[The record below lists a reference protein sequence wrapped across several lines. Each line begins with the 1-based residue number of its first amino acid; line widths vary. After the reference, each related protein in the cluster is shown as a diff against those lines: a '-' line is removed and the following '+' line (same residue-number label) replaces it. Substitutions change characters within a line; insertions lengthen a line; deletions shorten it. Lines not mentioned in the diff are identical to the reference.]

1 MLNAFQYKKIEIME
15 LVVNQT
21 LEYLPEPIEVS
32 QFTTPGLLNSNYK
45 SVVKSNYRACTST
58 SIFGIR
64 QRLKSSQLRMVNHTA
79 VILKL
84 SVFAIFLIAL
94 F

>member
-1 MLNAFQYKKIEIME
+1 MEI
-15 LVVNQT
+15 VVNQKLA
-21 LEYLPEPIEVS
+21 LEPEPIEVFH
-32 QFTTPGLLNSNYK
+32 FTNNGLLNSNYK
-45 SVVKSNYRACTST
+45 SVVKHNFSASAPQ

-64 QRLKSSQLRMVNHTA
+64 QRIKSSQLHMVNHTA

-84 SVFAIFLIAL
+84 SVFAIALIVL

>member
-1 MLNAFQYKKIEIME
+1 ME

-21 LEYLPEPIEVS
+21 LEFVPEPTEVS
-32 QFTTPGLLNSNYK
+32 FSSNQGILNSNYK
-45 SVVKSNYRACTST
+45 AVVKQNFSKST
-58 SIFGIR
+58 TKSVFGIR
-64 QRLKSSQLRMVNHTA
+64 QRLKSSQFSMVNHTA

-84 SVFAIFLIAL
+84 SVFAMVLVAL